1 MLFAYL
7 GYDQII
13 IKVTSFMTF
22 YFYQLYR
29 VILYF
34 STNMNHMLSLSLTK
48 LVDLQDKTKLH

>member
-13 IKVTSFMTF
+13 IKVPSFMTF

-34 STNMNHMLSLSLTK
+34 STNMNHILSLSLTK
-48 LVDLQDKTKLH
+48 LIDLQDKTKLY